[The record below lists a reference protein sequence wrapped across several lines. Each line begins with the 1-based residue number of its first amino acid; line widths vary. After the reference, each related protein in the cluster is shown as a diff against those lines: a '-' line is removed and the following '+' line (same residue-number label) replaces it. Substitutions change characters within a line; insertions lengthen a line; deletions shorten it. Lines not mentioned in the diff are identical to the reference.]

1 MWEKIKD
8 AARRFGAWFDAERRQ
23 KTQAAIAAVA
33 PLLIMFGLVT
43 QSAVDQYAII
53 VGATL
58 AAVGPLVSLVNLTRT
73 EFASWLITGAR
84 GVLYGAAAV
93 IVPALAALGF
103 MTDEQSVT
111 VLALLS
117 NSLTVLAAVVAIFTS
132 SRQETIEVA
141 QSVRDQTVVETLTA
155 PMPEQISTL
164 AAAAERLGVDPVE
177 VTRESYR
184 ASVDDDGTRRP

>member
-1 MWEKIKD
+1 MRGFGIMWEKIKG

-93 IVPALAALGF
+93 IVPALAALGYV
-103 MTDEQSVT
+103 TDEQQTT

-117 NSLTVLAAVVAIFTS
+117 NSLTVISAVVAIFTS
-132 SRQETIEVA
+132 ARQEKVEVA
-141 QSVRDQTVVETLTA
+141 QTAADVAVVGILSS
-155 PMPEQISTL
+155 PLPSQISEL
-164 AAAAERLGVDPVE
+164 DRAATRLGLDPTE
-177 VTRESYR
+177 VTREAYR
-184 ASVDDDGTRRP
+184 RSTE

>member
-1 MWEKIKD
+1 MYEKVKK
-8 AARRFGAWFDAERRQ
+8 ALQRFAAWFDAERRQ

-33 PLLIMFGLVT
+33 PLLIMFGLTT
-43 QSAVDQYAII
+43 QSAVDQYALI

-93 IVPALAALGF
+93 IVPALAALGYV
-103 MTDEQSVT
+103 TDEQQTT

-117 NSLTVLAAVVAIFTS
+117 NTLTVVAAVVAIFTS
-132 SRQETIEVA
+132 ARQEKVEVA
-141 QSVRDQTVVETLTA
+141 QVAADAAIVGVLSA
-155 PMPEQISTL
+155 PMPVQVSEL
-164 AAAAERLGVDPVE
+164 GRAAERLNLNPVE
-177 VTRESYR
+177 VTREAYR
-184 ASVDDDGTRRP
+184 RSTE

>member
-1 MWEKIKD
+1 MWEKIKSG
-8 AARRFGAWFDAERRQ
+8 ARRFGAWFDAERRQ
-23 KTQAAIAAVA
+23 KMQAAIAAVA

-43 QSAVDQYAII
+43 DSAVDQWSII

-93 IVPALAALGF
+93 IVPALAALGYV
-103 MTDEQSVT
+103 TDEQQTT

-117 NSLTVLAAVVAIFTS
+117 NSLTVVAAVVAIFTAG
-132 SRQETIEVA
+132 RQERVEVA
-141 QSVRDQTVVETLTA
+141 QSSADVAVVSTLTQ
-155 PMPEQISTL
+155 PMHVQVASL
-164 AAAAERLGVDPVE
+164 SKAAQRLGIEPNDVV
-177 VTRESYR
+177 RERYLAQSG
-184 ASVDDDGTRRP
+184 DEQTE